1 MRLPPGSSLYTA
13 RNFITYK
20 KGAAV
25 NYISRNQALR
35 KLQLTLADFRRLCIL
50 KGIYPVE
57 PKNRRKANRG
67 RLANKTYYLAKD
79 IRFLTHEP
87 IIDKF
92 RHLKSYLRR
101 LTKAKAR
108 KEKTKEEALRNN
120 RPFYKLDHVVRERY
134 PSFADALR
142 DLDDCLT
149 LIFLFANF
157 PLLKKLYEPRLR
169 LCRRLSVEFLHYVI
183 ASGSLK
189 KCFIS
194 IKGYYFQVEIRGEI
208 ITWII
213 PHKLGHKNPADVDF
227 KIMAT
232 FLEFYTTLLGFV
244 NFKLYSDM
252 GLIYPPKLSFTPTTS
267 LSTLCSEDEFSDEF
281 LASLGLPIMKKP
293 DINPVDEIEVD
304 QEAAQL
310 LGNTEADEENR
321 RKEEETKILQKLFS
335 KCKFFISR
343 EVPREM
349 FAFVIRTCGG
359 SVSWDKTMCPGATYD
374 VSAQSITHQL
384 VDRPK
389 LNEMVV
395 NRVYIQPQ
403 WVFDSINARKLLPVD
418 NYLPGSVLPPHL
430 SPFVEEKE
438 GDYVPP
444 EKFGQRQLENDTEE
458 PTTNEASSIDL
469 VDNNAYLNGNLKRK
483 RTENEETTTKPTTK
497 EERKQAMRV
506 ESGQVQNVDVSN
518 IVKRKANE
526 ERRLREMTIPKKQ
539 KRLYD
544 KIKFSQKKKRQEVE
558 KLKRKRTDYEKNA
571 KQNITNDKKKQIK
584 LS

>member
-1 MRLPPGSSLYTA
+1 MQKK
-13 RNFITYK
+13 FK

-35 KLQLTLADFRRLCIL
+35 KLQLTLSDFRRLCIL

-67 RLANKTYYLAKD
+67 RLANKTFYLAKD

-92 RHLKSYLRR
+92 RNLKSYLKR

-108 KEKTKEEALRNN
+108 NEKTREETLKNN

-134 PSFADALR
+134 PSFADALK

-149 LIFLFANF
+149 LVFLFANF

-194 IKGYYFQVEIRGEI
+194 IKGYYFQAEIKGEI
-208 ITWII
+208 VTWII
-213 PHKLGHKNPADVDF
+213 PHKLGHKTPADVDF

-244 NFKLYSDM
+244 NYKLYSDL
-252 GLIYPPKLSFTPTTS
+252 GLVYPPKLTFTATTS
-267 LSTLCSEDEFSDEF
+267 LTSLCSEDEFSDEF

-293 DINPVDEIEVD
+293 DANPVDQIEVD
-304 QEAAQL
+304 QEAAEL
-310 LGNTEADEENR
+310 LGTNESNEEAR
-321 RKEEETKILQKLFS
+321 RKEEEAKTLRTLFS
-335 KCKFFISR
+335 KCKFFLSR
-343 EVPREM
+343 EIPREM
-349 FAFVIRTCGG
+349 FAFAIRACGG
-359 SVSWDKTMCPGATYD
+359 SVSWDKSLCPGATYD
-374 VSAQSITHQL
+374 VSDQTITHQII
-384 VDRPK
+384 DRPK
-389 LNEMVV
+389 LNDMIV
-395 NRVYIQPQ
+395 NRAYVQPQ
-403 WVFDSINARKLLPVD
+403 WIFDSINARKLLPVAG
-418 NYLPGSVLPPHL
+418 YLPGSVLPPHL
-430 SPFVEEKE
+430 SPFAEDKE
-438 GDYVPP
+438 GDYIPP
-444 EKFGQRQLENDTEE
+444 ERFGQRQPENDVEE
-458 PTTNEASSIDL
+458 EGITSKPSIDL
-469 VDNNAYLNGNLKRK
+469 VENNAYLNGNLKRK
-483 RTENEETTTKPTTK
+483 RTEENVETKPSTK
-497 EERKQAMRV
+497 EERKQKMRV
-506 ESGQVQNVDVSN
+506 ESGQIENINVSN
-518 IVKRKANE
+518 VVKRKKDE
-526 ERRLREMTIPKKQ
+526 EKRLREMTIPKKQ

-544 KIKFSQKKKRQEVE
+544 QIKFTQKKKRQEVE
-558 KLKRKRTDYEKNA
+558 KLKRKRADYEKTL
-571 KQNITNDKKKQIK
+571 KSDSTNGNKKQMK

>member
-1 MRLPPGSSLYTA
+1 MQKK
-13 RNFITYK
+13 FK

-35 KLQLTLADFRRLCIL
+35 KLQLTLSDFRRLCIL

-67 RLANKTYYLAKD
+67 RLANKTFYLAKD

-92 RHLKSYLRR
+92 RNLKSYLKR

-108 KEKTKEEALRNN
+108 NEKTREETLKNN

-194 IKGYYFQVEIRGEI
+194 IKGYYFQAEIKGEI
-208 ITWII
+208 ITWIM

-227 KIMAT
+227 KVMAT

-244 NFKLYSDM
+244 NYKLYSDL
-252 GLIYPPKLSFTPTTS
+252 GLVYPPKLTFTATTS
-267 LSTLCSEDEFSDEF
+267 LTSLCSEDEFSDEF

-293 DINPVDEIEVD
+293 DANPVDQVEVD
-304 QEAAQL
+304 QEAAEL
-310 LGNTEADEENR
+310 LGTNESNEEAR
-321 RKEEETKILQKLFS
+321 RKEEEAKTLRTLFS
-335 KCKFFISR
+335 KCKFFLSR

-349 FAFVIRTCGG
+349 FAFAIRACGG
-359 SVSWDKTMCPGATYD
+359 SVSWDKTLCPGATYD
-374 VSAQSITHQL
+374 VSDQTITHQII
-384 VDRPK
+384 DRPK
-389 LNEMVV
+389 LNDMIV
-395 NRVYIQPQ
+395 NRAYIQPQ
-403 WVFDSINARKLLPVD
+403 WIFDSINARKLLPVAG
-418 NYLPGSVLPPHL
+418 YLPGSVLPPHL
-430 SPFVEEKE
+430 SPFAEEKE

-444 EKFGQRQLENDTEE
+444 ERFGQRQAENDVDEE
-458 PTTNEASSIDL
+458 LTVAKPSIDL
-469 VDNNAYLNGNLKRK
+469 VENNGFLNHNLKRK
-483 RTENEETTTKPTTK
+483 RTEDNAETSQTKPTTK
-497 EERKQAMRV
+497 EERKQKMRV
-506 ESGQVQNVDVSN
+506 ESGQIQNVNVSN
-518 IVKRKANE
+518 IVKRKQDE
-526 ERRLREMTIPKKQ
+526 EKRLREMTIPKKQ

-544 KIKFSQKKKRQEVE
+544 QIKFTQKKKRQEVE
-558 KLKRKRTDYEKNA
+558 KLKRKRADYEKNV
-571 KQNITNDKKKQIK
+571 KQDSTTGNKKQMK

>member
-1 MRLPPGSSLYTA
+1 MTKMQKK
-13 RNFITYK
+13 YK

-35 KLQLTLADFRRLCIL
+35 KLQLTLSDFRRLCIL

-92 RHLKSYLRR
+92 RQMKSYLRR
-101 LTKAKAR
+101 LTKARAR
-108 KEKTKEEALRNN
+108 KEKTREQALRNN

-149 LIFLFANF
+149 LVFLFANF

-194 IKGYYFQVEIRGEI
+194 IKGYYFQAEIRGEI

-244 NFKLYSDM
+244 NYKLYSEH
-252 GLIYPPKLSFTPTTS
+252 GLIYPPKLTFTPTTS
-267 LSTLCSEDEFSDEF
+267 SSTLCSEDEFSDEF

-293 DINPVDEIEVD
+293 ELNPVDKIEID

-310 LGNTEADEENR
+310 LGDTVADEDAR
-321 RKEEETKILQKLFS
+321 KKEEEAKTLQKLFS

-349 FAFVIRTCGG
+349 FAFAIRACGG
-359 SVSWDKTMCPGATYD
+359 DVSWDKTMCAGASYD
-374 VSAQSITHQL
+374 VSDQSITHQL
-384 VDRPK
+384 IDRPK
-389 LNEMVV
+389 LHEMAV
-395 NRVYIQPQ
+395 NRVYVQPQ
-403 WVFDSINARKLLPVD
+403 WIFDSINARKLLPVD

-444 EKFGQRQLENDTEE
+444 ERFGQRKPDNDIEE
-458 PTTNEASSIDL
+458 QTTNKAPSIDL
-469 VDNNAYLNGNLKRK
+469 VNSNAYLNGSLKRK
-483 RTENEETTTKPTTK
+483 RTENEETAPKITTK
-497 EERKQAMRV
+497 EERKRAMRV
-506 ESGQVQNVDVSN
+506 ESGQVQSVNVSN

-526 ERRLREMTIPKKQ
+526 ERRLVEMTIPKKQ

-544 KIKFSQKKKRQEVE
+544 KIKFSQKKKRQEVD
-558 KLKRKRTDYEKNA
+558 KLKRKRADYENNTI
-571 KQNITNDKKKQIK
+571 QDVTNDKKKLMK

>member
-1 MRLPPGSSLYTA
+1 MTKMQKK
-13 RNFITYK
+13 YK

-25 NYISRNQALR
+25 NFISRNQALR
-35 KLQLTLADFRRLCIL
+35 KLQLTLSDFRRLCIL

-92 RHLKSYLRR
+92 RNIKAYLRR
-101 LTKAKAR
+101 LTRAKAR
-108 KEKTKEEALRNN
+108 DEKSKLESLRNN
-120 RPFYKLDHVVRERY
+120 RPYYKLDHVVRERY
-134 PSFADALR
+134 PSFNDALR

-149 LIFLFANF
+149 LVFLFANF

-194 IKGYYFQVEIRGEI
+194 IKGYYFQAEIRGEI
-208 ITWII
+208 ITWIV
-213 PHKLGHKNPADVDF
+213 PHKLGHRNPADVDF

-232 FLEFYTTLLGFV
+232 FLEFYTTLLGFI
-244 NFKLYSDM
+244 NFKLYSDL
-252 GLIYPPKLSFTPTTS
+252 GLMYPPKLTFTPTTS
-267 LSTLCSEDEFSDEF
+267 LSTLCSEDEFADEF

-293 DINPVDEIEVD
+293 DNNPVDQMEVD

-310 LGNTEADEENR
+310 LGTPEANEEAR
-321 RKEEETKILQKLFS
+321 RKEEDAKILKSLFS
-335 KCKFFISR
+335 KCKIFIGR

-349 FAFVIRTCGG
+349 FAFAIRACGG
-359 SVSWDKTMCPGATYD
+359 SVSWDKSMCPGATFD
-374 VSAQSITHQL
+374 VSDQSVTHQL
-384 VDRPK
+384 IDRPK
-389 LNEMVV
+389 LNNMVV
-395 NRVYIQPQ
+395 NRVYVQPQ
-403 WVFDSINARKLLPVD
+403 WIFDSINARKLLPVD
-418 NYLPGSVLPPHL
+418 NYLPGSILPPHL
-430 SPFVEEKE
+430 SPFIEEKE

-444 EKFGQRQLENDTEE
+444 ERVGQHQLETDVD
-458 PTTNEASSIDL
+458 EAVKQVPSINL
-469 VDNNAYLNGNLKRK
+469 VENNAYLNGSVKRK
-483 RTENEETTTKPTTK
+483 RMDNEEQEAATKATTK
-497 EERKQAMRV
+497 EERKRAMRV
-506 ESGQVQNVDVSN
+506 EAGQVQTVDVSN
-518 IVKRKANE
+518 VVKRKANE
-526 ERRLREMTIPKKQ
+526 EQRLREMTIPKKQ

-544 KIKFSQKKKRQEVE
+544 KIKFTQKKKRQEVE
-558 KLKRKRTDYEKNA
+558 KLKRKRKEYEKNT
-571 KQNITNDKKKQIK
+571 QDVTNEKKKQIK

>member
-1 MRLPPGSSLYTA
+1 MQKK
-13 RNFITYK
+13 FK

-57 PKNRRKANRG
+57 PKNKRKANRG
-67 RLANKTYYLAKD
+67 RLANKTFYYSKD

-92 RHLKSYLRR
+92 RQLKIYLRR

-108 KEKTKEEALRNN
+108 KEKTKEESLRDN

-134 PSFADALR
+134 PTFVDAIR

-149 LIFLFANF
+149 LVFLFANF

-183 ASGSLK
+183 TSGSLK

-194 IKGYYFQVEIRGEI
+194 VKGYYFQAIINGET
-208 ITWII
+208 ITWIV

-244 NFKLYSDM
+244 NYKLYTEF
-252 GLIYPPKLSFTPTTS
+252 GLYYPPKLTFSATTS
-267 LSTLCSEDEFSDEF
+267 VTKLCSEDEFSDEF
-281 LASLGLPIMKKP
+281 LGSLGLPIMKRP
-293 DINPVDEIEVD
+293 EANTVDKFEVD
-304 QEAAQL
+304 TEAAEL
-310 LGNTEADEENR
+310 LGDQQANEER
-321 RKEEETKILQKLFS
+321 QKKEEEAKIIQTLFQ

-349 FAFVIRTCGG
+349 FAFVIRACGG
-359 SVSWDKTMCPGATYD
+359 FVSWDKSLHAGSTYD
-374 VSAQSITHQL
+374 IDDETITHQL
-384 VDRPK
+384 VDRPN
-389 LNEMVV
+389 LTNVV
-395 NRVYIQPQ
+395 INRVYVQPQ
-403 WVFDSINARKLLPVD
+403 WIFDSVNARKLLPVE
-418 NYLPGSVLPPHL
+418 NYLPGSILPPHL

-438 GDYVPP
+438 GDYIPR
-444 EKFGQRQLENDTEE
+444 EKLSNRQPDIDEE
-458 PTTNEASSIDL
+458 AEISNKNKNNSSLINSNGTNSQ
-469 VDNNAYLNGNLKRK
+469 KRK
-483 RTENEETTTKPTTK
+483 RKENIVENQQKTSTNENKQDSK
-497 EERKQAMRV
+497 EERLKSMRV
-506 ESGQVQNVDVSN
+506 ESGKIQKVNTQHIAKTKQD
-518 IVKRKANE
+518 E
-526 ERRLREMTIPKKQ
+526 EKRLREMTIPKKH

-544 KIKFSQKKKRQEVE
+544 KIKYTQKKKRQEVE
-558 KLKRKRTDYEKNA
+558 KLKRKRSEYDDSQTKEKQM
-571 KQNITNDKKKQIK
+571 KVT
-584 LS
+584 

>member
-1 MRLPPGSSLYTA
+1 MQKK
-13 RNFITYK
+13 YK
-20 KGAAV
+20 KGASV
-25 NYISRNQALR
+25 NYTSRNQALR

-101 LTKAKAR
+101 VTKAKAR
-108 KEKTKEEALRNN
+108 NEKSREETLRNN

-183 ASGSLK
+183 ASGSIK

-194 IKGYYFQVEIRGEI
+194 VKGYYIQVEIRGEI
-208 ITWII
+208 ITWIV

-244 NFKLYSDM
+244 NFKLYSDL
-252 GLIYPPKLSFTPTTS
+252 GLIYPPKLTFSATTS

-281 LASLGLPIMKKP
+281 LASLGLPIMKKA
-293 DINPVDEIEVD
+293 DANPVDQVEVD

-310 LGNTEADEENR
+310 LGNTEGDEENR
-321 RKEEETKILQKLFS
+321 RKEEETKTIQKLFS

-343 EVPREM
+343 EIPREM
-349 FAFVIRTCGG
+349 FAFVIRACGG
-359 SVSWDKTMCPGATYD
+359 NVSWDKTMCPGATYD
-374 VSAQSITHQL
+374 VNDESITHQL

-389 LNEMVV
+389 LNDMIV
-395 NRVYIQPQ
+395 NRAYIQPQ

-418 NYLPGSVLPPHL
+418 SYLPGSVLPPHL

-444 EKFGQRQLENDTEE
+444 ERFGQRQPDHDVEE
-458 PTTNEASSIDL
+458 EITKQVPSINL
-469 VDNNAYLNGNLKRK
+469 VENNAYLNGNLKRK
-483 RTENEETTTKPTTK
+483 RKDEEETPVPAKPTTK
-497 EERKQAMRV
+497 EQRKQAMRV
-506 ESGQVQNVDVSN
+506 ESGQVQNINVPN
-518 IVKRKANE
+518 IVKRKADE
-526 ERRLREMTIPKKQ
+526 EKRLLEMTIPKKQ

-558 KLKRKRTDYEKNA
+558 KLTRKRANHENRA
-571 KQNITNDKKKQIK
+571 KQDTTIDKKK
-584 LS
+584 

>member
-1 MRLPPGSSLYTA
+1 MTKMQKK
-13 RNFITYK
+13 YK

-67 RLANKTYYLAKD
+67 RLANKTFYFAKD
-79 IRFLTHEP
+79 IRFLSHEP

-92 RHLKSYLRR
+92 RQMKSYLRR

-108 KEKTKEEALRNN
+108 NEKTREETIRNN
-120 RPFYKLDHVVRERY
+120 RPEYKLDHVVRERY
-134 PSFADALR
+134 PSFADGLK

-149 LIFLFANF
+149 LVFLFANF

-169 LCRRLSVEFLHYVI
+169 LCRRLSVEFLHFVI
-183 ASGSLK
+183 ASGTLK

-194 IKGYYFQVEIRGEI
+194 IKGYYFQAEIRGEK
-208 ITWII
+208 ITWIV

-244 NFKLYSDM
+244 NYKLYSDQ
-252 GLIYPPKLSFTPTTS
+252 GLVYPPKLTFAATSS
-267 LSTLCSEDEFSDEF
+267 LSTLCSEDEFADEF

-293 DINPVDEIEVD
+293 DTNPVDQIEVD

-310 LGNTEADEENR
+310 LGNTAEDEERR
-321 RKEEETKILQKLFS
+321 RKEEESKTLQKLFS
-335 KCKFFISR
+335 KCKIFIGR

-349 FAFVIRTCGG
+349 FAFAIRACGG
-359 SVSWDKTMCPGATYD
+359 NVSWDKSLCAGASFD
-374 VSAQSITHQL
+374 VNDETITHQL
-384 VDRPK
+384 IDRPK
-389 LNEMVV
+389 LTNMVV
-395 NRVYIQPQ
+395 NRVYVQPQ
-403 WVFDSINARKLLPVD
+403 WIFDCINARKLLPAD
-418 NYLPGSVLPPHL
+418 SYLPGGILPPHF

-444 EKFGQRQLENDTEE
+444 ERFGQRQTEE
-458 PTTNEASSIDL
+458 DVNEAPVETGPPVDL
-469 VDNNAYLNGNLKRK
+469 VANNAYLTNSVKRK
-483 RTENEETTTKPTTK
+483 KVDDEEPKEKSISK
-497 EERKQAMRV
+497 EERKKSMKV
-506 ESGQVQNVDVSN
+506 EASQLPKVNTSE
-518 IVKRKANE
+518 IAKRKANE
-526 ERRLREMTIPKKQ
+526 EQRLREMTIPKKQ

-544 KIKFSQKKKRQEVE
+544 KIKFTQKKKRQEVD
-558 KLKRKRTDYEKNA
+558 KLKRKRVDYEKNNKQQTNGKA
-571 KQNITNDKKKQIK
+571 KHMKA
-584 LS
+584 S

>member
-1 MRLPPGSSLYTA
+1 MPKMQKK
-13 RNFITYK
+13 FK

-35 KLQLTLADFRRLCIL
+35 KLQLTLSDFRRLCIL

-67 RLANKTYYLAKD
+67 RLANKTFYLAKD

-92 RHLKSYLRR
+92 RNLKSYLKR

-108 KEKTKEEALRNN
+108 NEKTREETLKNN

-194 IKGYYFQVEIRGEI
+194 IKGYYFQAEIKGEI
-208 ITWII
+208 ITWIM

-227 KIMAT
+227 KVMAT

-244 NFKLYSDM
+244 NYKLYSDL
-252 GLIYPPKLSFTPTTS
+252 GLVYPPKLTFTATTS
-267 LSTLCSEDEFSDEF
+267 LTSLCSEDEFSDEF

-293 DINPVDEIEVD
+293 DANPVDQVEVD
-304 QEAAQL
+304 QEAAEL
-310 LGNTEADEENR
+310 LGTNESNEEAR
-321 RKEEETKILQKLFS
+321 RKEEEAKTLRTLFS
-335 KCKFFISR
+335 KCKFFLSR

-349 FAFVIRTCGG
+349 FAFAIRACGG
-359 SVSWDKTMCPGATYD
+359 SVSWDKTLCPGATYD
-374 VSAQSITHQL
+374 VSDQTITHQII
-384 VDRPK
+384 DRPK
-389 LNEMVV
+389 LNDMIV
-395 NRVYIQPQ
+395 NRAYIQPQ
-403 WVFDSINARKLLPVD
+403 WIFDSINARKLLPVAG
-418 NYLPGSVLPPHL
+418 YLPGSVLPPHL
-430 SPFVEEKE
+430 SPFAEEKE

-444 EKFGQRQLENDTEE
+444 ERFGQRQAENDVDEE
-458 PTTNEASSIDL
+458 LTVTKPSIDL
-469 VDNNAYLNGNLKRK
+469 VENNGYLNHNLKRK
-483 RTENEETTTKPTTK
+483 RTEDNAETSQTKPTTK
-497 EERKQAMRV
+497 EERKQKMRV
-506 ESGQVQNVDVSN
+506 ESGQIQNVNVSN
-518 IVKRKANE
+518 IVKRKQDE
-526 ERRLREMTIPKKQ
+526 EKRLREMTIPKKQ

-544 KIKFSQKKKRQEVE
+544 QIKFTQKKKRQEVE
-558 KLKRKRTDYEKNA
+558 KLKRKRADYEKNV
-571 KQNITNDKKKQIK
+571 KQDSTTGNKKQMK

>member
-1 MRLPPGSSLYTA
+1 MQKKYQ
-13 RNFITYK
+13 

-92 RHLKSYLRR
+92 RNLKTYLRR

-108 KEKTKEEALRNN
+108 NEKTREEALRNN
-120 RPFYKLDHVVRERY
+120 RPFYKVDHIVRERY
-134 PSFADALR
+134 PSFNDALR

-149 LIFLFANF
+149 MVFLFANF

-183 ASGSLK
+183 ASGLLK

-194 IKGYYFQVEIRGEI
+194 VKGYYFQVEVRGET
-208 ITWII
+208 ITWIV

-244 NFKLYSDM
+244 NFKLYSEL
-252 GLIYPPKLSFTPTTS
+252 GLVYPPKLTFAATSS

-281 LASLGLPIMKKP
+281 LASLGLPIMKKV
-293 DINPVDEIEVD
+293 DANPVDQIEVD

-310 LGNTEADEENR
+310 LGNTEVDEKNR
-321 RKEEETKILQKLFS
+321 RKEEERKILQKLFS

-343 EVPREM
+343 EIPREM
-349 FAFVIRTCGG
+349 FAFAIRACGG
-359 SVSWDKTMCPGATYD
+359 NVSWDKTMCPGATYD
-374 VSAQSITHQL
+374 VSDQTITHQI

-389 LNEMVV
+389 LNDMIV
-395 NRVYIQPQ
+395 NRVYVQPQ
-403 WVFDSINARKLLPVD
+403 WIFDSINARKLLPVD
-418 NYLPGSVLPPHL
+418 NYLPGSILPPHL

-444 EKFGQRQLENDTEE
+444 ERFGQRQPETDVEE
-458 PTTNEASSIDL
+458 PKLKEVPSINL
-469 VDNNAYLNGNLKRK
+469 VENNAYLNGNLKRK
-483 RTENEETTTKPTTK
+483 RPQNEETTPKPATK
-497 EERKQAMRV
+497 EDRKRAMRV
-506 ESGQVQNVDVSN
+506 ESGQVENINVLN
-518 IVKRKANE
+518 IVKRKTDE
-526 ERRLREMTIPKKQ
+526 EKRLREMTIPKKQ

-558 KLKRKRTDYEKNA
+558 KLKRKRADHDKNTI
-571 KQNITNDKKKQIK
+571 KETNDKKKQIK

>member
-1 MRLPPGSSLYTA
+1 M
-13 RNFITYK
+13 
-20 KGAAV
+20 

-67 RLANKTYYLAKD
+67 RLANKTFYFAKD
-79 IRFLTHEP
+79 IRFLSHEP

-92 RHLKSYLRR
+92 RQMKSYLRR

-108 KEKTKEEALRNN
+108 NEKTREETIRNN
-120 RPFYKLDHVVRERY
+120 RPEYKLDHVVRERY
-134 PSFADALR
+134 PSFADGLK

-149 LIFLFANF
+149 LVFLFANF

-169 LCRRLSVEFLHYVI
+169 LCRRLSVEFLHFVI
-183 ASGSLK
+183 ASGTLK

-194 IKGYYFQVEIRGEI
+194 IKGYYFQAEIRGEK
-208 ITWII
+208 ITWIV

-244 NFKLYSDM
+244 NYKLYSDQ
-252 GLIYPPKLSFTPTTS
+252 GLVYPPKLTFAATSS
-267 LSTLCSEDEFSDEF
+267 LSTLCSEDEFADEF

-293 DINPVDEIEVD
+293 DTNPVDQIEVD

-310 LGNTEADEENR
+310 LGNTAEDEERR
-321 RKEEETKILQKLFS
+321 RKEEESKTLQKLFS
-335 KCKFFISR
+335 KCKIFIGR

-349 FAFVIRTCGG
+349 FAFAIRACGG
-359 SVSWDKTMCPGATYD
+359 NVSWDKSLCAGASFD
-374 VSAQSITHQL
+374 VNDETITHQL
-384 VDRPK
+384 IDRPK
-389 LNEMVV
+389 LTNMVV
-395 NRVYIQPQ
+395 NRVYVQPQ
-403 WVFDSINARKLLPVD
+403 WIFDCINARKLLPAD
-418 NYLPGSVLPPHL
+418 SYLPGGILPPHF

-444 EKFGQRQLENDTEE
+444 ERFGQRQTEE
-458 PTTNEASSIDL
+458 DVNEAPVETGPPVDL
-469 VDNNAYLNGNLKRK
+469 VANNAYLTNSVKRK
-483 RTENEETTTKPTTK
+483 KVDDEEPKEKSISK
-497 EERKQAMRV
+497 EERKKSMKV
-506 ESGQVQNVDVSN
+506 EASQLPKVNTSE
-518 IVKRKANE
+518 IAKRKANE
-526 ERRLREMTIPKKQ
+526 EQRLREMTIPKKQ

-544 KIKFSQKKKRQEVE
+544 KIKFTQKKKRQEVD
-558 KLKRKRTDYEKNA
+558 KLKRKRVDYEKNNKQQTNGKA
-571 KQNITNDKKKQIK
+571 KHMKA
-584 LS
+584 S